1 MLGYSHAFERDWQMT
16 APTNEYP
23 TKAYGATAPDSGV
36 GPMEITRRGLR
47 HDDVLI
53 EISHCGIC
61 HSDLHSA
68 RNDWGFTTY
77 PIVPGHEIVG
87 TVSAIGESVTRHKV
101 GDRVAIG
108 CMVDSC
114 LECAHCEADLEQY
127 CLDGGNTGTY
137 NGKDRRDGSL
147 TFGGYSERIVCRE
160 EFVLKVPEGMPM
172 AEAAPLLC
180 AGITSYSPLR
190 TWKVGPG
197 SKVAVAGLGGL
208 GHMGV
213 KLAAAMGAE
222 VTVLSRSESKR
233 ADAEKLG
240 ANAFLNTEDKAA
252 MKAKRGYFDMVL
264 NTIPV
269 RHDVVPYLH
278 LLRIDGVQVLVGLIG
293 QMPEI
298 HTGVLLGRKVLT
310 GSGIGGL
317 AETQEMLD
325 FCAAHGILPDIE
337 VIAMQDIQTAY
348 DRMEASDIKYRFVID
363 MESLREPA

>member
-1 MLGYSHAFERDWQMT
+1 MATQ
-16 APTNEYP
+16 TNEYP
-23 TKAYGATAPDSGV
+23 TKAYGVTTPDSGV
-36 GPMEITRRGLR
+36 GPMQITRRGLR

-87 TVSAIGESVTRHKV
+87 TVTAVGESVTRHKI

-127 CLDGGNTGTY
+127 CLEGNTGTY

-147 TFGGYSERIVCRE
+147 TFGGYSTRIVARE

-180 AGITSYSPLR
+180 AGITTYSPLR

-240 ANAFLNTEDKAA
+240 AHAFLNTSDKAA

-293 QMPEI
+293 PMPEI
-298 HTGVLLGRKVLT
+298 HTGVLLGRKILT

-325 FCAAHGILPDIE
+325 FCAEKNILPDIE
-337 VIAMQDIQTAY
+337 TIAMQDIETAY
-348 DRMEASDIKYRFVID
+348 RRMEASDVKYRFVID
-363 MESLREPA
+363 MESLRSAA

>member
-1 MLGYSHAFERDWQMT
+1 MPTQ
-16 APTNEYP
+16 TNEYP
-23 TKAYGATAPDSGV
+23 SKAYGATAPDSGV
-36 GPMEITRRGLR
+36 GPMDITRRGLR

-87 TVSAIGESVTRHKV
+87 IVTATGESVTRHKV

-114 LECAHCEADLEQY
+114 LECAHCAADLEQY

-160 EFVLKVPEGMPM
+160 EFVLKVPDGMPM

-180 AGITSYSPLR
+180 AGITTYSPLR

-240 ANAFLNTEDKAA
+240 AHAFLNTEDKDA
-252 MKAKRGYFDMVL
+252 MKAKRGYFDLVL

-293 QMPEI
+293 PMPEI

-325 FCAAHGILPDIE
+325 FCAEKGILPDIE
-337 VIAMQDIQTAY
+337 VIAMQDVETAY
-348 DRMEASDIKYRFVID
+348 ARMEKSDIKYRFVID
-363 MESLREPA
+363 MESLHAA

>member
-1 MLGYSHAFERDWQMT
+1 MT
-16 APTNEYP
+16 ASTNEYP
-23 TKAYGATAPDSGV
+23 TRAYGATAPDSGV
-36 GPMEITRRGLR
+36 GPMQITRRGLR
-47 HDDVLI
+47 PDDVLI
-53 EISHCGIC
+53 EITHCGIC

-87 TVSAIGESVTRHKV
+87 VVSAVGEGVTRHKV

-114 LECAHCEADLEQY
+114 LECTHCEADLEQY

-137 NGKDRRDGSL
+137 NGRDRRDGSL
-147 TFGGYSERIVCRE
+147 TFGGYSERIVARE
-160 EFVLKVPEGMPM
+160 EFVLKVPAGMPM

-233 ADAEKLG
+233 ADAEALG
-240 ANAFLNTEDKAA
+240 AHAFLNTEDKAA
-252 MKAKRGYFDMVL
+252 MKAKRGYFDLVL

-293 QMPEI
+293 PMPEI

-325 FCAAHGILPDIE
+325 FCADKGILPDIE
-337 VIAMQDIQTAY
+337 VIAMQEIETAY
-348 DRMEASDIKYRFVID
+348 ARMEASDVKYRFVID
-363 MESLREPA
+363 MASLRAA

>member
-1 MLGYSHAFERDWQMT
+1 MAN
-16 APTNEYP
+16 ATNEYRS
-23 TKAYGATAPDSGV
+23 KAYGATAPDSGV

-47 HDDVLI
+47 ADDVLI

-68 RNDWGFTTY
+68 RNDWGRTTY

-87 TVSAIGESVTRHKV
+87 TVSAVGDAVTRHAV

-114 LECAHCEADLEQY
+114 LECSHCDQDLEQY
-127 CLDGGNTGTY
+127 CLEGMVGTY
-137 NGKDRRDGSL
+137 NGTDRRDGTP
-147 TFGGYSERIVCRE
+147 TFGGYSERIVARE
-160 EFVLKVPEGMPM
+160 EFVLKVPDGMPM

-233 ADAEKLG
+233 EDAEKLG
-240 ANAFLNTEDKAA
+240 AHAFLNTTDRVA
-252 MKAKRGYFDMVL
+252 MKARRGYFDMVL

-269 RHDVVPYLH
+269 RHDVTPYLH
-278 LLRIDGVQVLVGLIG
+278 LLRIDGVQVLVGMIDM
-293 QMPEI
+293 MPEL

-325 FCAAHGILPDIE
+325 FCAANSILPEIE
-337 VIAMQDIQTAY
+337 TIRMQDIQAAY

-363 MESLREPA
+363 MESLRQG

>member
-1 MLGYSHAFERDWQMT
+1 MT
-16 APTNEYP
+16 ASTNEYP
-23 TKAYGATAPDSGV
+23 TRAYGATAPDSGV
-36 GPMEITRRGLR
+36 GPMQITRRGLR
-47 HDDVLI
+47 PDDVLI
-53 EISHCGIC
+53 EITHCGIC

-87 TVSAIGESVTRHKV
+87 VVSAVGEGVTRHKV

-137 NGKDRRDGSL
+137 NGRDRRDGSL
-147 TFGGYSERIVCRE
+147 TFGGYSERIVARE
-160 EFVLKVPEGMPM
+160 EFVLKVPAGMPM

-233 ADAEKLG
+233 ADAEALG
-240 ANAFLNTEDKAA
+240 AHAFLNTEDKAA
-252 MKAKRGYFDMVL
+252 MKAKRGYFDLVL

-293 QMPEI
+293 PMPEI

-325 FCAAHGILPDIE
+325 FCADKGILPDIE
-337 VIAMQDIQTAY
+337 VIAMQEIEIAY
-348 DRMEASDIKYRFVID
+348 ARMEASDVKYRFVID
-363 MESLREPA
+363 MASLRAA

>member
-1 MLGYSHAFERDWQMT
+1 MT
-16 APTNEYP
+16 TATNEYP
-23 TKAYGATAPDSGV
+23 AKAYGATAPDSGV
-36 GPMEITRRGLR
+36 GPMQITRRGLR
-47 HDDVLI
+47 QDDVLI
-53 EISHCGIC
+53 EITHCGIC

-87 TVSAIGESVTRHKV
+87 TVSAVGDGVTRHAI

-108 CMVDSC
+108 CMVDAC
-114 LECAHCEADLEQY
+114 MECAHCQADLEQY
-127 CLDGGNTGTY
+127 CQTGGMTGTY
-137 NGKDRRDGSL
+137 NGHDRHDGSL

-160 EFVLKVPEGMPM
+160 QFVLKVPASLPS

-180 AGITSYSPLR
+180 AGITTYSPLR

-233 ADAEKLG
+233 GDAEKLG
-240 ANAFLNTEDKAA
+240 AHAFLNTDDKDA

-293 QMPEI
+293 MMPEL

-325 FCAAHGILPDIE
+325 FCAEHNILPDIE
-337 VIAMQDIQTAY
+337 VIAMQDIAAAY

-363 MESLREPA
+363 MASLIAA

>member
-1 MLGYSHAFERDWQMT
+1 MLGQ
-16 APTNEYP
+16 TNEYP
-23 TKAYGATAPDSGV
+23 TKAYGATAHDSGV
-36 GPMEITRRGLR
+36 GPMQIIRRGLR
-47 HDDVLI
+47 DNDVLI

-61 HSDLHSA
+61 HSDLHTA
-68 RNDWGFTTY
+68 RNDWGFTKY

-87 TVSAIGESVTRHKV
+87 TVSAVGENVTRHKV

-108 CMVDSC
+108 CMVDAC
-114 LECAHCEADLEQY
+114 MECRHCAADLEQY

-137 NGKDRRDGSL
+137 NGIDRHDGTP

-160 EFVLKVPEGMPM
+160 EFVLKVPANLPS

-180 AGITSYSPLR
+180 AGITTYSPLR
-190 TWKVGPG
+190 TWKTGPG

-213 KLAAAMGAE
+213 KLAAAMGAQ

-240 ANAFLNTEDKAA
+240 AHAFLNTEDKAA
-252 MKAKRGYFDMVL
+252 MKAARGTFDMVL

-278 LLRIDGVQVLVGLIG
+278 LLRVDGVQVLVGMIG
-293 QMPEI
+293 MMPEL
-298 HTGVLLGRKVLT
+298 HTSVLLGRKVLT

-325 FCAAHGILPDIE
+325 FCAEHNILPDIE
-337 VIAMQDIQTAY
+337 VIAMQDIQNAY

-363 MESLREPA
+363 MESLRVA

>member
-1 MLGYSHAFERDWQMT
+1 MT
-16 APTNEYP
+16 TATNEYP

-47 HDDVLI
+47 DDDVLI

-68 RNDWGFTTY
+68 RNDWGRTTY

-87 TVSAIGESVTRHKV
+87 TVSAVGDGVTRHNV

-114 LECAHCEADLEQY
+114 LECSHCEQDLEQY
-127 CLDGGNTGTY
+127 CKEGMVGTY
-137 NGKDRRDGSL
+137 NGTDRRDGTP

-190 TWKVGPG
+190 TWNVGPG

-233 ADAEKLG
+233 EDAEKLG
-240 ANAFLNTEDKAA
+240 AHAFLNTTDKEAVKAA
-252 MKAKRGYFDMVL
+252 RGTFDMVL

-269 RHDVVPYLH
+269 RHDVTPYLH
-278 LLRIDGVQVLVGLIG
+278 LLKIDGVQVLVGMIDM
-293 QMPEI
+293 MPEL

-325 FCAAHGILPDIE
+325 FCAEKGILPEIE
-337 VIAMQDIQTAY
+337 TIAMQDIQTAY

-363 MESLREPA
+363 MESLREG

>member
-1 MLGYSHAFERDWQMT
+1 MATS
-16 APTNEYP
+16 TNEYP
-23 TKAYGATAPDSGV
+23 AKGYAATSPDSGLA
-36 GPMEITRRGLR
+36 PFSFTRRGLR

-53 EISHCGIC
+53 DISHCGIC

-68 RNDWGFTTY
+68 RNDWGRSTY
-77 PIVPGHEIVG
+77 PVVPGHEIVG
-87 TVSAIGESVTRHKV
+87 TVAAVGEGVTRHQI

-114 LECAHCEADLEQY
+114 MECRHCDADLEQY
-127 CLDGGNTGTY
+127 CQNGGMTGTY
-137 NGKDRRDGSL
+137 NGTDRRDGSP
-147 TFGGYSERIVCRE
+147 TYGGYSDRIVCRE
-160 EFVLKVPEGMPM
+160 EFVLKVPAGLPM

-180 AGITSYSPLR
+180 AGITTYSPLR

-240 ANAFLNTEDKAA
+240 AHAFLNTTDRVA
-252 MKAKRGYFDMVL
+252 MKAKTGYFDLVL

-269 RHDVVPYLH
+269 RHDVTPYLH
-278 LLRIDGVQVLVGLIG
+278 LLRIDGVQVLVGVIDML
-293 QMPEI
+293 PEM
-298 HTGVLLGRKVLT
+298 HSGLLLGRKVLT

-317 AETQEMLD
+317 AQTQEMLD
-325 FCAAHGILPDIE
+325 FCAEHGVLPEIE
-337 VIAMQDIQTAY
+337 TIPIQDVNHAY
-348 DRMEASDIKYRFVID
+348 DRMEASDVKYRFVID
-363 MESLREPA
+363 MASLG

>member
-1 MLGYSHAFERDWQMT
+1 MT
-16 APTNEYP
+16 SATNEYP
-23 TKAYGATAPDSGV
+23 TKAYGATSTTSGV
-36 GPMEITRRGLR
+36 GPMDITRRGLR
-47 HDDVLI
+47 EDDVLI

-68 RNDWGFTTY
+68 RNDWGFTNY

-87 TVSAIGESVTRHKV
+87 TVSAVGDKVTRHKI

-114 LECAHCEADLEQY
+114 LECGHCEQDLEQY
-127 CLDGGNTGTY
+127 CKQGMVGTY
-137 NGKDRRDGSL
+137 NGTDRRDG
-147 TFGGYSERIVCRE
+147 TRTMGGYSERIVCRE
-160 EFVLKVPEGMPM
+160 EFVLTVPDAMPM

-190 TWKVGPG
+190 TWKIGPG

-233 ADAEKLG
+233 GDAAALG
-240 ANAFLNTEDKAA
+240 AHDFLNTTDKAA
-252 MKAKRGYFDMVL
+252 MKAKAGYFDMVL

-269 RHDVVPYLH
+269 RHDVTPYLH
-278 LLRIDGVQVLVGLIG
+278 LLRIDGVQVLVGMIDM
-293 QMPEI
+293 MPEV

-317 AETQEMLD
+317 AETQEMLE
-325 FCAAHGILPDIE
+325 FCAQHSILPDIE
-337 VIAMQDIQTAY
+337 VIAMQDIETAY

-363 MESLREPA
+363 MESLRG

>member
-1 MLGYSHAFERDWQMT
+1 MST
-16 APTNEYP
+16 ATNEYP

-36 GPMEITRRGLR
+36 GPMQITRRGLR

-53 EISHCGIC
+53 EITHCGIC

-87 TVSAIGESVTRHKV
+87 TVSAVGDGVTRHQV

-108 CMVDSC
+108 CMVDAC
-114 LECAHCEADLEQY
+114 MECAHCAADLEQY

-137 NGKDRRDGSL
+137 NGIDRHDGSL
-147 TFGGYSERIVCRE
+147 TFGGYSERIVARE
-160 EFVLKVPEGMPM
+160 EFVLKIPASLPS

-180 AGITSYSPLR
+180 AGITTYSPLR
-190 TWKVGPG
+190 TWKIGPG

-240 ANAFLNTEDKAA
+240 AHAFLNTEDKAA

-269 RHDVVPYLH
+269 RHDVVPFLH

-293 QMPEI
+293 PMPEI

-325 FCAAHGILPDIE
+325 FCAAHNILPDIE
-337 VIAMQDIQTAY
+337 IIRMQDIQTAY

-363 MESLREPA
+363 MESLRAG

>member
-1 MLGYSHAFERDWQMT
+1 MATQ
-16 APTNEYP
+16 TNEYP
-23 TKAYGATAPDSGV
+23 TKAYGATAHDSGV
-36 GPMEITRRGLR
+36 GPMQIIRRGLR
-47 HDDVLI
+47 DDDVLI

-61 HSDLHSA
+61 HSDLHTA
-68 RNDWGFTTY
+68 RNDWGFTKY

-87 TVSAIGESVTRHKV
+87 TVSAVGESVTRHKV

-108 CMVDSC
+108 CMVDAC
-114 LECAHCEADLEQY
+114 MECRHCAADLEQY

-137 NGKDRRDGSL
+137 NGIDRHDGTP

-160 EFVLKVPEGMPM
+160 EFVLKVPANLPS

-180 AGITSYSPLR
+180 AGITTYSPLR
-190 TWKVGPG
+190 TWKTGPG

-213 KLAAAMGAE
+213 KLAAAMGAQ

-240 ANAFLNTEDKAA
+240 AHAFLNTDDKAA
-252 MKAKRGYFDMVL
+252 MKAARGTFDMVL

-293 QMPEI
+293 MMPEL

-325 FCAAHGILPDIE
+325 FCADKNILPEIE
-337 VIAMQDIQTAY
+337 VIAMQDIQNAY

-363 MESLREPA
+363 MESLRTT

>member
-1 MLGYSHAFERDWQMT
+1 MAN
-16 APTNEYP
+16 ATNEYRS
-23 TKAYGATAPDSGV
+23 KAYGATAPDSGV

-47 HDDVLI
+47 ADDVLI

-68 RNDWGFTTY
+68 RNDWGRTTY

-87 TVSAIGESVTRHKV
+87 TVSAVGDAVTRHAV

-114 LECAHCEADLEQY
+114 LECSHCDQDLEQY
-127 CLDGGNTGTY
+127 CLEGMVGTY
-137 NGKDRRDGSL
+137 NGTDRRDGTP
-147 TFGGYSERIVCRE
+147 TFGGYSERIVARE
-160 EFVLKVPEGMPM
+160 EFVLKVPDGMPM

-213 KLAAAMGAE
+213 KQAAAMGAE

-233 ADAEKLG
+233 EDAEKLG
-240 ANAFLNTEDKAA
+240 AHAFLNTTDRVA
-252 MKAKRGYFDMVL
+252 MKARRGYFDMVL

-269 RHDVVPYLH
+269 RHDVTPYLH
-278 LLRIDGVQVLVGLIG
+278 LLRIDGVQVLVGMIDM
-293 QMPEI
+293 MPEL

-325 FCAAHGILPDIE
+325 FCAANSILPEIE
-337 VIAMQDIQTAY
+337 TIRMQEIQAAY

-363 MESLREPA
+363 MESLRQG

>member
-1 MLGYSHAFERDWQMT
+1 MT
-16 APTNEYP
+16 TQTNAYP
-23 TKAYGATAPDSGV
+23 TRAYGATAPDSGV
-36 GPMEITRRGLR
+36 GPIEITRRGLR
-47 HDDVLI
+47 DDDVLI
-53 EISHCGIC
+53 DISHCGIC

-68 RNDWGFTTY
+68 RNDWGRTTY

-87 TVSAIGESVTRHKV
+87 TVAAVGEAVTRHKV

-114 LECAHCEADLEQY
+114 MECKHCDQDLEQY
-127 CLDGGNTGTY
+127 CLQGGMTGTY
-137 NGKDRRDGSL
+137 NGTDRRDG
-147 TFGGYSERIVCRE
+147 TPTYGGYSERIVCRE
-160 EFVLKVPEGMPM
+160 EFVLKVPDGLPM

-180 AGITSYSPLR
+180 AGITTYSPLR

-222 VTVLSRSESKR
+222 VTVLSRTEDKR

-240 ANAFLNTEDKAA
+240 AHAFLNTSDKDA
-252 MKAKRGYFDMVL
+252 MKAKAGYFDLVL

-269 RHDVVPYLH
+269 RHDITPYLQ
-278 LLRIDGVQVLVGLIG
+278 LLRIDGVQVLVGVIDML
-293 QMPEI
+293 PEI
-298 HTGVLLGRKVLT
+298 HSMLLLGRKVLT

-325 FCAAHGILPDIE
+325 FCAEHGILPEIE
-337 VIAMQDIQTAY
+337 TIRIEDVNHAY
-348 DRMEASDIKYRFVID
+348 ERMEASDVKYRFVID
-363 MESLREPA
+363 MESLRQS

>member
-1 MLGYSHAFERDWQMT
+1 MAT
-16 APTNEYP
+16 ATNEYP
-23 TKAYGATAPDSGV
+23 TKAYGATSPESGV
-36 GPMEITRRGLR
+36 GPMDITRRGLR
-47 HDDVLI
+47 DDDVLI

-68 RNDWGFTTY
+68 RNDWGFTKY

-87 TVSAIGESVTRHKV
+87 TVSAVGDAVTRHTA

-114 LECAHCEADLEQY
+114 LTCDHCDADLEQY
-127 CLDGGNTGTY
+127 CLEGNTGTY
-137 NGKDRRDGSL
+137 NGTDRRDGSA
-147 TFGGYSERIVCRE
+147 TFGGYSERIVTRE
-160 EFVLKVPEGMPM
+160 EFVLKVPDSLPM

-240 ANAFLNTEDKAA
+240 AHDFLNTTDKAA
-252 MKAKRGYFDMVL
+252 MKAKSGYFDMVL

-269 RHDVVPYLH
+269 RHDVKPYLH
-278 LLRIDGVQVLVGLIG
+278 LLRIDGVQVLVGMIDM
-293 QMPEI
+293 MPEF
-298 HTGVLLGRKVLT
+298 HTGILLGRKVLT

-325 FCAAHGILPDIE
+325 FCAEKGIVPEIE
-337 VIAMQDIQTAY
+337 TIAMQDIETAY

-363 MESLREPA
+363 MQSLRESA

>member
-1 MLGYSHAFERDWQMT
+1 MPT
-16 APTNEYP
+16 PTNEYP

-36 GPMEITRRGLR
+36 GPMQITRRGLR

-53 EISHCGIC
+53 EITHCGIC

-68 RNDWGFTTY
+68 RNDWGGTTY

-87 TVSAIGESVTRHKV
+87 TVSAIGDGVTRHAV

-114 LECAHCEADLEQY
+114 MECSHCEADLEQY
-127 CLDGGNTGTY
+127 CKSGGMTGTY
-137 NGKDRRDGSL
+137 NGTDRRDGTP

-160 EFVLKVPEGMPM
+160 EFVLKVPANLPN

-180 AGITSYSPLR
+180 AGITTYSPLR

-233 ADAEKLG
+233 DDAAKLG
-240 ANAFLNTEDKAA
+240 AHAFLNTEDKAA
-252 MKAKRGYFDMVL
+252 MKAARCTYDMVL

-293 QMPEI
+293 PMPEI

-325 FCAAHGILPDIE
+325 FCAEKNILPDIE
-337 VIAMQDIQTAY
+337 VIAMQDIASAY

-363 MESLREPA
+363 MESLRAA

>member
-1 MLGYSHAFERDWQMT
+1 MT
-16 APTNEYP
+16 SATNEYP
-23 TKAYGATAPDSGV
+23 TKAYGATSPDSGV
-36 GPMEITRRGLR
+36 GPMDITRRGLR

-87 TVSAIGESVTRHKV
+87 TVSAVGDTVTRHAV

-114 LECAHCEADLEQY
+114 LECAHCEQDLEQY
-127 CLDGGNTGTY
+127 CHQGMVGTY
-137 NGKDRRDGSL
+137 NGKDRRDGSQ

-160 EFVLKVPEGMPM
+160 EFVLKVPDALPM
-172 AEAAPLLC
+172 AKAAPLLC

-233 ADAEKLG
+233 EDAEKLG
-240 ANAFLNTEDKAA
+240 AHAFLNTTDEAA
-252 MKAKRGYFDMVL
+252 MKAKRGYFDLVL

-269 RHDVVPYLH
+269 RHDVTPYLH
-278 LLRIDGVQVLVGLIG
+278 LLRIDGVQVLVGMIDM
-293 QMPEI
+293 MPEL

-325 FCAAHGILPDIE
+325 FCAEHSILPDIE
-337 VIAMQDIQTAY
+337 TIAMQDIETAY

-363 MESLREPA
+363 MESLRAS

>member
-1 MLGYSHAFERDWQMT
+1 MD
-16 APTNEYP
+16 
-23 TKAYGATAPDSGV
+23 
-36 GPMEITRRGLR
+36 ITRRGLR
-47 HDDVLI
+47 EDDVLI

-68 RNDWGFTTY
+68 RNDWGFTNY

-87 TVSAIGESVTRHKV
+87 TVSAVGDKVTRHKI

-114 LECAHCEADLEQY
+114 LECGHCEQDLEQY
-127 CLDGGNTGTY
+127 CKQGMVGTY
-137 NGKDRRDGSL
+137 NGTDRRDG
-147 TFGGYSERIVCRE
+147 TRTMGGYSERIVCRE
-160 EFVLKVPEGMPM
+160 EFVLTVPDAMPM

-190 TWKVGPG
+190 TWKIGPG

-233 ADAEKLG
+233 GDAAALG
-240 ANAFLNTEDKAA
+240 AHDFLNTTDKAA
-252 MKAKRGYFDMVL
+252 MKAKAGYFDMVL

-269 RHDVVPYLH
+269 RHDVTPYLH
-278 LLRIDGVQVLVGLIG
+278 LLRIDGVQVLVGMIDM
-293 QMPEI
+293 MPEV

-317 AETQEMLD
+317 AETQEMLE
-325 FCAAHGILPDIE
+325 FCAQHSILPDIE
-337 VIAMQDIQTAY
+337 VIAMQDIETAY

-363 MESLREPA
+363 MESLRG

>member
-1 MLGYSHAFERDWQMT
+1 MATQ
-16 APTNEYP
+16 TNEYP

-36 GPMEITRRGLR
+36 GPMQITRRGLR

-87 TVSAIGESVTRHKV
+87 TVSAVGDSVTRHKV

-108 CMVDSC
+108 CMVDAC

-127 CLDGGNTGTY
+127 CLEGNTGTY

-147 TFGGYSERIVCRE
+147 TFGGYAERIVARE

-180 AGITSYSPLR
+180 AGITTYSPLR

-233 ADAEKLG
+233 GDAEKLG
-240 ANAFLNTEDKAA
+240 AHAFLNTSDKAA

-293 QMPEI
+293 PMPEI
-298 HTGVLLGRKVLT
+298 HTGVLLGRKILT

-325 FCAAHGILPDIE
+325 FCAANSILPEIE
-337 VIAMQDIQTAY
+337 TIAMQDIETAY
-348 DRMEASDIKYRFVID
+348 ERMEASDIKYRFVID
-363 MESLREPA
+363 MESLRAAP

>member
-1 MLGYSHAFERDWQMT
+1 MT
-16 APTNEYP
+16 QTNLYP
-23 TKAYGATAPDSGV
+23 TKAWGATAPDSGV
-36 GPMEITRRGLR
+36 GPLDITRRGLR

-53 EISHCGIC
+53 DITHCGIC

-87 TVSAIGESVTRHKV
+87 IVKAVGEGVTRHAV

-114 LECAHCEADLEQY
+114 MECHHCESGLEQY
-127 CLDGGNTGTY
+127 CKDGGMTGTY
-137 NGKDRRDGSL
+137 NGTDRRDG
-147 TFGGYSERIVCRE
+147 TPTYGGYSERIVARE
-160 EFVLKVPEGMPM
+160 EFVLKVPEALPM

-180 AGITSYSPLR
+180 AGITTYSPLR

-222 VTVLSRSESKR
+222 VTVLSRSEGKR

-240 ANAFLNTEDKAA
+240 AHAFLNTSDRDAL
-252 MKAKRGYFDMVL
+252 KAKAGYFDMVL

-269 RHDVVPYLH
+269 RHDITPYLH
-278 LLRIDGVQVLVGLIG
+278 LLRIDGVQVLVGVIDML
-293 QMPEI
+293 PEM
-298 HTGVLLGRKVLT
+298 HSAVLLGRKVLT

-325 FCAAHGILPDIE
+325 FCAEHAIVPEIE
-337 VIAMQDIQTAY
+337 VIAMQDVNHAY
-348 DRMEASDIKYRFVID
+348 ERMEASDVKYRFVID
-363 MESLREPA
+363 MDSLRER

>member
-1 MLGYSHAFERDWQMT
+1 
-16 APTNEYP
+16 
-23 TKAYGATAPDSGV
+23 
-36 GPMEITRRGLR
+36 MEITRRGLR

-53 EISHCGIC
+53 EITHCGIC

-87 TVSAIGESVTRHKV
+87 TVSAVGDGVSRHKI

-114 LECAHCEADLEQY
+114 MECRHCEADLEQY

-137 NGKDRRDGSL
+137 NGIDRHDGSL

-160 EFVLKVPEGMPM
+160 EFVLKVPASLPS

-180 AGITSYSPLR
+180 AGITTYSPLR
-190 TWKVGPG
+190 TWKIGPG

-240 ANAFLNTEDKAA
+240 AHAFLNTDDKAA

-293 QMPEI
+293 MMPEL

-325 FCAAHGILPDIE
+325 FCAEHNILPDIE
-337 VIAMQDIQTAY
+337 VIAMQDIAAAY
-348 DRMEASDIKYRFVID
+348 DRMEASDIKCRFVID
-363 MESLREPA
+363 MESLRAA

>member
-1 MLGYSHAFERDWQMT
+1 MAT
-16 APTNEYP
+16 ITNEYP
-23 TKAYGATAPDSGV
+23 TRAYGATAPDSGV
-36 GPMEITRRGLR
+36 GPMQITRRGLR

-53 EISHCGIC
+53 EITHCGIC

-68 RNDWGFTTY
+68 RNDWGGTVY

-87 TVSAIGESVTRHKV
+87 IVSAVGESVTRHKV

-114 LECAHCEADLEQY
+114 MECRHCEADLEQY
-127 CLDGGNTGTY
+127 CLSGGMTGTY
-137 NGKDRRDGSL
+137 NGKDRRDGSP
-147 TFGGYSERIVCRE
+147 TYGGYSERIVARE
-160 EFVLKVPEGMPM
+160 EFVLKVPDSLPL

-180 AGITSYSPLR
+180 AGITTYSPLR

-240 ANAFLNTEDKAA
+240 AHAFLNTSDKDA

-269 RHDVVPYLH
+269 RHDVTPYLH
-278 LLRIDGVQVLVGLIG
+278 LLRIDGVQVLVGMIDM
-293 QMPEI
+293 MPEV

-325 FCAAHGILPDIE
+325 FCATHNILPDIE
-337 VIAMQDIQTAY
+337 MIAMQDIQTAY

-363 MESLREPA
+363 MESLRSGE

>member
-1 MLGYSHAFERDWQMT
+1 MT
-16 APTNEYP
+16 TATNEYP

-36 GPMEITRRGLR
+36 GPMQITRRGLR

-53 EISHCGIC
+53 EITHCGIC

-87 TVSAIGESVTRHKV
+87 TVSAVGDGVTRHQT

-108 CMVDSC
+108 CMVDAC
-114 LECAHCEADLEQY
+114 MECRHCAADLEQY

-137 NGKDRRDGSL
+137 NGKDRHDGSL

-160 EFVLKVPEGMPM
+160 EFVLKVPASLPS

-180 AGITSYSPLR
+180 AGITTYSPLR
-190 TWKVGPG
+190 TWKIGPG

-240 ANAFLNTEDKAA
+240 AHAFLNTEDKAA
-252 MKAKRGYFDMVL
+252 MKARRGYFDMVL

-293 QMPEI
+293 AMPEI

-325 FCAAHGILPDIE
+325 FCAEHNILPEIE
-337 VIAMQDIQTAY
+337 VIAMQDIQNAY
-348 DRMEASDIKYRFVID
+348 DRMEASDVKYRFVID
-363 MESLREPA
+363 MESLRAA